1 MQRRTLLGLAAG
13 AGAVGVLGGA
23 SGLSD
28 EPSAPPAKY
37 AEEPV
42 SQARDWTRPIVAT
55 DTKTAGNERYG
66 TVRQHASILNLES
79 TGRYA
84 LITRYRLIPGSNY
97 DATSRWKTKSLT
109 VEHTWRSGSLVSHVG
124 DVVPADD
131 GDVDSNLYLGT
142 TRSTGRHRWHLTFD
156 AATGDAHTLR
166 FVTIV
171 DRDEPLKTGDSPV
184 DATFGA
190 GFTKGFL
197 RASERDVAT
206 ARLVIRKTSQ
216 QSN

>member
-1 MQRRTLLGLAAG
+1 MQRRTLLGLAAS
-13 AGAVGVLGGA
+13 AGVVGVLAGAGGVP
-23 SGLSD
+23 D

-42 SQARDWTRPIVAT
+42 SQVRDWPDPIVAT
-55 DTKTAGNERYG
+55 DTTTAGNERYG
-66 TVRQHASILNLES
+66 TVRQHASILDLES

-97 DATSRWKTKSLT
+97 DATSRWKTNSLT
-109 VEHTWRSGSLVSHVG
+109 VEHAWRSGSLVSYVG

-131 GDVDSNLYLGT
+131 GDADSNLYLGT
-142 TRSTGRHRWHLTFD
+142 ERSTGQHRWQLTFNV
-156 AATGDAHTLR
+156 ATGDSRTLR

-171 DRDEPLKTGDSPV
+171 DRDELLQSGDSPV

-190 GFTKGFL
+190 GFTEGFL
-197 RASERDVAT
+197 RASEQDVAT
-206 ARLVIRKTSQ
+206 VRLMIRGTDKES
-216 QSN
+216 S